1 MTTVLA
7 LVAGVGAHLLTMA
20 VLLLGVGALREK
32 VSGLGLLE
40 VEPYRTLL
48 KWVVI
53 GISAGVGVLAFQA
66 VA

>member
-7 LVAGVGAHLLTMA
+7 LGAGIGAHLLTMA

-53 GISAGVGVLAFQA
+53 GLSAGAGVMAFQA